1 MTKMKH
7 KYLKSYQVGFWF
19 SKANSLNKGEKE
31 WVKLYLKKTKI
42 TIKLERKKT
51 KSKIV
56 TDFKNKLK
64 KKEFLARFFIIIV
77 RTLSFYL
84 FDSL

>member
-19 SKANSLNKGEKE
+19 SKANSSNKGEKE

-64 KKEFLARFFIIIV
+64 KKFRARFFIIIV